1 LTTTTKPAI
10 LFTLPRRRI
19 VANIYWKRNRLNRQE
34 AIDKLSYE
42 LIDLTESRFHVK
54 ATGDDGGSH
63 LCVYTERAEDGSETC
78 KDLPHIY
85 EGWRLV
91 HVYTPY
97 EYIKYVLL
105 AERK

>member
-1 LTTTTKPAI
+1 M
-10 LFTLPRRRI
+10 
-19 VANIYWKRNRLNRQE
+19 ANLYWRKNKLSREE
-34 AIDKLSYE
+34 AIENLMRE
-42 LIDLTESRFHVK
+42 LIDYTDSRFHVK

>member
-1 LTTTTKPAI
+1 M
-10 LFTLPRRRI
+10 
-19 VANIYWKRNRLNRQE
+19 ANIYWKRNRLPREE
-34 AIDKLSYE
+34 AIDKLMRE
-42 LIDLTESRFHVK
+42 LIDLTESQFHVK

-63 LCVYTERAEDGSETC
+63 LCVYIERAEDGSETC
-78 KDLPHIY
+78 EILPHIY

-91 HVYTPY
+91 QVYTPY

>member
-1 LTTTTKPAI
+1 M
-10 LFTLPRRRI
+10 
-19 VANIYWKRNRLNRQE
+19 ANIYWKRNRLNRQE

-63 LCVYTERAEDGSETC
+63 LCVYIEKDKNGLETC
-78 KDLPHIY
+78 ETLPHIY

-91 HVYTPY
+91 QVYTPY

-105 AERK
+105 AKKD

>member
-1 LTTTTKPAI
+1 MANLYWQKKK
-10 LFTLPRRRI
+10 LPRE
-19 VANIYWKRNRLNRQE
+19 E
-34 AIDKLSYE
+34 AIEKLTRE
-42 LIDLTESRFHVK
+42 LIDHTDSRFHVK

>member
-1 LTTTTKPAI
+1 MANLYWRKNK
-10 LFTLPRRRI
+10 LPSE
-19 VANIYWKRNRLNRQE
+19 Q
-34 AIDKLSYE
+34 AIDKLMRE

-63 LCVYTERAEDGSETC
+63 LCVYIERAEDGSETC
-78 KDLPHIY
+78 ETLPHIY
-85 EGWRLV
+85 EGWRV
-91 HVYTPY
+91 VQVYTPH